1 MKMFCPHL
9 KLWLLLAALTSAPV
23 QAVRLV
29 VWDPQ
34 LQTKLGY
41 GEVSG
46 GKLTLQ
52 LVPDYS
58 GPVVALFSRDE
69 SEKNSYPGLM
79 PRYSGQL
86 RGGALSLEDGGSVL
100 TLSKFLSGFKLTP
113 SIQNSVKTF
122 SLPGLKTTPGPTQ
135 PSPTPPNPTPPNK

>member
-1 MKMFCPHL
+1 MRMFPPRL
-9 KLWLLLAALTSAPV
+9 KTWLLLAVLASAPA
-23 QAVRLV
+23 QAVQLV

-58 GPVVALFSRDE
+58 GPVVALFSRDDT
-69 SEKNSYPGLM
+69 EKNSYPGL
-79 PRYSGQL
+79 
-86 RGGALSLEDGGSVL
+86 EDGGSVL
-100 TLSKFLSGFKLTP
+100 SLGKFLVAFKLTP
-113 SIQNSVKTF
+113 SLQNPVKTF
-122 SLPGLKTTPGPTQ
+122 SLPGLKPPSEKGAPTKLPPLPGNS
-135 PSPTPPNPTPPNK
+135 SPPGK

>member
-1 MKMFCPHL
+1 MKMFHPYL
-9 KLWLLLAALTSAPV
+9 KTLLLLAALTSAPA
-23 QAVRLV
+23 QAVQLV

-58 GPVVALFSRDE
+58 GPVVALFSRED
-69 SEKNSYPGLM
+69 SEKNSYLGLM

-86 RGGALSLEDGGSVL
+86 RGGTLTLEDGGSVL
-100 TLSKFLSGFKLTP
+100 SLSRFLAAFKLTP
-113 SIQNSVKTF
+113 SLQNPVKTF
-122 SLPGLKTTPGPTQ
+122 SLPGLKAPTEKL
-135 PSPTPPNPTPPNK
+135 TPPKPPPLPGKPGL

>member
-1 MKMFCPHL
+1 MKMFSPHL
-9 KLWLLLAALTSAPV
+9 KFWLLLAALTSAPV

-86 RGGALSLEDGGSVL
+86 RAGALSLEDGGSVL
-100 TLSKFLSGFKLTP
+100 SLSKFLSGFKLTP

-122 SLPGLKTTPGPTQ
+122 SLPGLKTIPA
-135 PSPTPPNPTPPNK
+135 PTPPNPTPPNK

>member
-1 MKMFCPHL
+1 MKTFYPHL

-23 QAVRLV
+23 QAVQLV

-69 SEKNSYPGLM
+69 SEKNSYPGLL

-100 TLSKFLSGFKLTP
+100 TLSKFLSVFKLTP
-113 SIQNSVKTF
+113 SLQNPVKTF
-122 SLPGLKTTPGPTQ
+122 SLPGLKPPSEKGAPTKLPPLPG
-135 PSPTPPNPTPPNK
+135 K

>member
-1 MKMFCPHL
+1 MKTFSPHL
-9 KLWLLLAALTSAPV
+9 NLWLLLAALTSAPA

-69 SEKNSYPGLM
+69 PEKNSYPGLM

-100 TLSKFLSGFKLTP
+100 SLSKFLSGFKLTP

-135 PSPTPPNPTPPNK
+135 PNPTPPNK